1 MKLRNI
7 FAAIFS
13 LALVATGCVKEEPTT
28 LKEIQLSET
37 YVSIPATGG
46 EVKVTVNATTAW
58 KLKDIYAVTTKDAD
72 GNKVTNNYPTP
83 TWLSVD
89 KTSGSAG
96 ETVLTFSAA
105 ADNAGHEAEIQF
117 EAGLHTQF
125 LMVRQGEMTAS
136 SATCAEIIAG
146 ADGKTY
152 RVKGVCREIYN
163 TTYGNWYLNDGTG
176 EITIY
181 GTLDAKGAEKNFA
194 SLGIEAGDVVEVEG
208 PKTTYV
214 SSSGD
219 VTHEL
224 VNVTVIKIE
233 KSLIKVVSPEATV
246 PATGGD
252 IEVKV
257 AHKAAGALVDIP
269 EEATSWI
276 NYVSSSYKTG
286 VATKIEPNPADTTI
300 FKFKVQPT
308 AGSGRTATLTFKAG
322 VNGKS
327 SVTYKVAQVGNP
339 STIAEIFTKGPGN
352 YLVEKAVVMAKAGS
366 NVIISDGTAN
376 IMVYSSGNTL
386 EVGDCIKLDGA
397 EVSERSGLLQFGS
410 PKFEVLKEKA
420 TPEYGTPVEIMT
432 EDDVK
437 NWGGNPQYQY
447 IHFQGVMGTDNR
459 TIKVLGSDYGIY
471 IAATEGY
478 AGKTVNVYGYANG
491 KASSYKTITTTLVSI
506 EEGAAPSYPT
516 TLAHTS
522 WKQGDDDGFAIAIFT
537 DASNGMIVNGDGEDG
552 IWWDEI
558 SNPEEVTFT
567 YTYDPSTGKGSIN
580 SFNFG
585 ELPFEFNEEGDMYI
599 TMGEDPFGPFVQI
612 DYVEP
617 QLPGGGDDEKPS
629 FETTVSYALGAN
641 AYDDGVATVNGTEN
655 VKTIKIGSSKNAGN
669 FNVTVPAGTTSVSF
683 YAVAW
688 RGATTSVVVKNGETT
703 VAEQAVAAN
712 DGATGNA
719 PYTLTV
725 ADSDYYTI
733 NVNAT
738 AETTLNLSASARVIF
753 FGVQAK

>member
-1 MKLRNI
+1 
-7 FAAIFS
+7 
-13 LALVATGCVKEEPTT
+13 
-28 LKEIQLSET
+28 
-37 YVSIPATGG
+37 
-46 EVKVTVNATTAW
+46 
-58 KLKDIYAVTTKDAD
+58 
-72 GNKVTNNYPTP
+72 
-83 TWLSVD
+83 
-89 KTSGSAG
+89 
-96 ETVLTFSAA
+96 
-105 ADNAGHEAEIQF
+105 
-117 EAGLHTQF
+117 
-125 LMVRQGEMTAS
+125 
-136 SATCAEIIAG
+136 
-146 ADGKTY
+146 
-152 RVKGVCREIYN
+152 
-163 TTYGNWYLNDGTG
+163 
-176 EITIY
+176 
-181 GTLDAKGAEKNFA
+181 
-194 SLGIEAGDVVEVEG
+194 
-208 PKTTYV
+208 
-214 SSSGD
+214 
-219 VTHEL
+219 
-224 VNVTVIKIE
+224 
-233 KSLIKVVSPEATV
+233 
-246 PATGGD
+246 
-252 IEVKV
+252 
-257 AHKAAGALVDIP
+257 
-269 EEATSWI
+269 
-276 NYVSSSYKTG
+276 
-286 VATKIEPNPADTTI
+286 TKIEPNPADTTI

-447 IHFQGVMGTDNR
+447 IHFSGVMGDDNR

-471 IAATEGY
+471 IAATEGF

-506 EEGAAPSYPT
+506 EEGAAPAYPT

-617 QLPGGGDDEKPS
+617 QLPGKGNTVTITADPLPTAYPTEFTTFTADGHS
-629 FETTVSYALGAN
+629 FEVVNVANFGNGIQFKKSAGVLRTASAFSKKIVSIELTCPESKDWYPTNLEVKGGETVITGSTSGKVTTYDLSAGDYTTFSISDTAN
-641 AYDDGVATVNGTEN
+641 
-655 VKTIKIGSSKNAGN
+655 
-669 FNVTVPAGTTSVSF
+669 
-683 YAVAW
+683 YAVY
-688 RGATTSVVVKNGETT
+688 VEKIVI
-703 VAEQAVAAN
+703 
-712 DGATGNA
+712 
-719 PYTLTV
+719 TL
-725 ADSDYYTI
+725 AD
-733 NVNAT
+733 
-738 AETTLNLSASARVIF
+738 
-753 FGVQAK
+753 